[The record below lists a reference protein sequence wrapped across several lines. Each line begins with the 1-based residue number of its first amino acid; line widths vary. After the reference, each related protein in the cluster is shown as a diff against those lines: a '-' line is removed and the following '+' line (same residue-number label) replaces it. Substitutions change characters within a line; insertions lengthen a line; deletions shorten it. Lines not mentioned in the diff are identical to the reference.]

1 MSCNPRTP
9 IFRRATEAVCRA
21 ERTTCLAEIER
32 RRRGGWM
39 RFLQAEEFFFQTV
52 QEGIPTGRAFFF
64 GVGSDDH
71 GGATASCGLRDWA
84 SCANR
89 CFRGWVYVAGPAT
102 AVLLTRTKPEPK
114 HATASKW
121 PLQSTGFPGRVQRWQ
136 RSHIMLVAWPAGIH
150 THCVRSYEF
159 VSPCVRLESRDGKG
173 GVMKRLGS

>member
-1 MSCNPRTP
+1 MSG
-9 IFRRATEAVCRA
+9 RANNLPGRDRE
-21 ERTTCLAEIER
+21 E
-32 RRRGGWM
+32 GWVDEVFASG
-39 RFLQAEEFFFQTV
+39 RVVFQTV

-64 GVGSDDH
+64 GVG
-71 GGATASCGLRDWA
+71 GATASCRLRDWA

-121 PLQSTGFPGRVQRWQ
+121 PLQSTDFSGRVQRWQ
-136 RSHIMLVAWPAGIH
+136 RSHIILVAWPAGIH